1 MQPVTVLFAPGVDAA
16 LVELIDHGDVDSIP
30 TVLDFLERIQKRLV
44 ETLSTFP
51 EAGPVF
57 QGAVRMFPLEGYVFL
72 YEHHPAKGAVHV
84 LDMIAQAGTGDSK
97 PSPSIQNTGSIA
109 TP

>member
-1 MQPVTVLFAPGVDAA
+1 MQPATVLFAPAVDAA
-16 LVELIDHGDVDSIP
+16 LVEIIDHVDVDRIP

-57 QGAVRMFPLEGYVFL
+57 QGEVRMFPLESYVFL
-72 YEHHPAKGAVHV
+72 YEHRPSIGEVHV
-84 LDMIAQAGTGDSK
+84 LNMI
-97 PSPSIQNTGSIA
+97 
-109 TP
+109 TPGRNWR